1 MKNKSFKITLVALL
15 FSIVLSACGKEIDP
29 KEDFD
34 FSVVSREDG
43 SGTRE
48 AFIKLTGLEEEKD
61 GETSDNTTEEAIIQN
76 STNGIMQTVSIDS
89 KAIGYTSLGSLN
101 DTVKVVNIDGVK
113 PTHENI
119 KNGSYKL
126 QREFILAYEKEGLDD
141 LSKDFLEFTLS
152 EDAQKIVS
160 KDGYISV
167 NSKDYFSKKPSGSI
181 TIAGSTSV
189 APVMEKLIEFY
200 KTINPDAKVNL
211 QLDGSGA
218 GIESTISG
226 VTQIAMS
233 SRDLKDDEKK
243 KLDYEVLAKDG
254 IAVVVNI
261 KNEKINDLTLKQ
273 LKEIFE
279 GKITNTS
286 QLKKWFL

>member
-15 FSIVLSACGKEIDP
+15 FSIVLSACGKEIDS

-48 AFIKLTGLEEEKD
+48 AFIKLTGLEEEKG

-76 STNGIMQTVSIDS
+76 STNGIMQTVSIDPKS
-89 KAIGYTSLGSLN
+89 IGYTSLGSLN

-113 PTHENI
+113 PTDENI

-273 LKEIFE
+273 LKKIFE
-279 GKITNTS
+279 GKITNTA
-286 QLKKWFL
+286 QL

>member
-15 FSIVLSACGKEIDP
+15 FSIVLSACGKEIDS

-48 AFIKLTGLEEEKD
+48 AFIKLTGLEEEKG

-101 DTVKVVNIDGVK
+101 DTVKAVNIDGVK
-113 PTHENI
+113 PTDENI

-160 KDGYISV
+160 NDGYISV

-279 GKITNTS
+279 GKITNTA
-286 QLKKWFL
+286 QL

>member
-15 FSIVLSACGKEIDP
+15 FSIVLSACGKEIDS

-48 AFIKLTGLEEEKD
+48 AFIKLTGLEEEKG

-101 DTVKVVNIDGVK
+101 DTVKAVNIDGVK
-113 PTHENI
+113 PTDENI

-126 QREFILAYEKEGLDD
+126 QREFILAYEKEGLND

-273 LKEIFE
+273 LKKIFE
-279 GKITNTS
+279 GKITNTA
-286 QLKKWFL
+286 QL

>member
-286 QLKKWFL
+286 QLKK